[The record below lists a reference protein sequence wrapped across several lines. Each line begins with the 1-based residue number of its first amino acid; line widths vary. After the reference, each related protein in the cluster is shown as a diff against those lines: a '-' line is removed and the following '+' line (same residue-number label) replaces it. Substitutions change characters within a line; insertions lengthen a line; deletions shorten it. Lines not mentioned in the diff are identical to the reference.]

1 MGRDFSR
8 AEKATRTAPSAAE
21 DVRAKKRM
29 PRLCEIP
36 LCPLWFMPFRVKEFH
51 AYHRQSYL
59 IFATSKD
66 SRQESGRVESFGAR
80 LKKEREQRGVTLD
93 DIALSTK
100 IGKRFLQALED
111 EHFEQLPGGIFSRG
125 FVRAYARHLGIDEEQ
140 AIADYL
146 SATTPSSIE
155 QTPQTPQNDLPVELA
170 QQLEDRESDRAA
182 RVPWALFASLLL
194 IVALGF
200 ALWGFHSREKGKRNN
215 PAAPVQAAHVPG
227 LAVTHPNRQ
236 TQPPDAI
243 SGAFTVA
250 IKAREDSWVS
260 IVADGKQLMQEVLVA
275 PAEKSVEARNEIVIK
290 VGSVGALDFSFN
302 GKRLPVQGDYEEVK
316 TLTFDVNGLH
326 PTTPKPSSPTAQS
339 LPPRE

>member
-1 MGRDFSR
+1 LGV
-8 AEKATRTAPSAAE
+8 E
-21 DVRAKKRM
+21 
-29 PRLCEIP
+29 
-36 LCPLWFMPFRVKEFH
+36 EFH

-66 SRQESGRVESFGAR
+66 NRQESGRVESFGAR
-80 LKKEREQRGVTLD
+80 LKKEREQRGITLD

-100 IGKRFLQALED
+100 IGKRFLFALEE
-111 EHFEQLPGGIFSRG
+111 EHFEQLPGGIFSKG

-146 SATTPSSIE
+146 SATTPSSPQ
-155 QTPQTPQNDLPVELA
+155 QTSQTPQNDLPPEVA
-170 QQLEDRESDRAA
+170 QQLEDRETERRAP
-182 RVPWALFASLLL
+182 VPWGLFAGLLL

-200 ALWGFHSREKGKRNN
+200 ALWGFYSREKRKRDN
-215 PAAPVQAAHVPG
+215 AVAHVKDTNVPG
-227 LAVTHPNRQ
+227 LGVSRANGQ
-236 TQPPDAI
+236 SQSSNAI
-243 SGAFTVA
+243 PGAFTVL

-260 IVADGKQLMQEVLVA
+260 ITADGKQLLEQVLVA
-275 PAEKSVEARNEIVIK
+275 PAEESVEARNQIVIK
-290 VGSVGALDFSFN
+290 AGSIGALEFSFN

-339 LPPRE
+339 PSPRG

>member
-59 IFATSKD
+59 MFATSKD

-125 FVRAYARHLGIDEEQ
+125 FVRAYARHLGIDEEH

-170 QQLEDRESDRAA
+170 QQLEERESDRTA
-182 RVPWALFASLLL
+182 RLPWGLFAGLLL

-200 ALWGFHSREKGKRNN
+200 ALWGVYSRQKAKRNN
-215 PAAPVQAAHVPG
+215 AVAPVQAANVPG
-227 LAVTHPNRQ
+227 LAVSHANGQ
-236 TQPPDAI
+236 GQPSNAI
-243 SGAFTVA
+243 PGAFTVL

-260 IVADGKQLMQEVLVA
+260 ITADGKQLLEQVLVA
-275 PAEKSVEARNEIVIK
+275 PAEKS
-290 VGSVGALDFSFN
+290 
-302 GKRLPVQGDYEEVK
+302 
-316 TLTFDVNGLH
+316 
-326 PTTPKPSSPTAQS
+326 
-339 LPPRE
+339 

>member
-1 MGRDFSR
+1 
-8 AEKATRTAPSAAE
+8 
-21 DVRAKKRM
+21 
-29 PRLCEIP
+29 
-36 LCPLWFMPFRVKEFH
+36 MPFRAEEFH

-66 SRQESGRVESFGAR
+66 SRQESGRVEPFGAR

-140 AIADYL
+140 AVADFL
-146 SATTPSSIE
+146 SATTPSSPD
-155 QTPQTPQNDLPVELA
+155 QTPQTPQNDLPVEVA

-182 RVPWALFASLLL
+182 RVPWALFAGLLL
-194 IVALGF
+194 IAALGF
-200 ALWGFHSREKGKRNN
+200 ALWGFYSREVRKRDR
-215 PAAPVQAAHVPG
+215 AAHIQTENAPG
-227 LAVTHPNRQ
+227 SAVRHANQ
-236 TQPPDAI
+236 SQAPDAI
-243 SGAFTVA
+243 PGAFTVV

-260 IVADGKQLMQEVLVA
+260 ITADGKQLMQEVLVA
-275 PAEKSVEARNEIVIK
+275 PAAKSVEARNEIVIK

-302 GKRLPVQGDYEEVK
+302 GKRLPIQGDYEEVK

-326 PTTPKPSSPTAQS
+326 PTTPKPPSPTAQS
-339 LPPRE
+339 LPPGG

>member
-1 MGRDFSR
+1 M
-8 AEKATRTAPSAAE
+8 EP
-21 DVRAKKRM
+21 
-29 PRLCEIP
+29 
-36 LCPLWFMPFRVKEFH
+36 
-51 AYHRQSYL
+51 
-59 IFATSKD
+59 
-66 SRQESGRVESFGAR
+66 FGAR

-146 SATTPSSIE
+146 SATTPSSTE

-170 QQLEDRESDRAA
+170 QQLENRESDRAA
-182 RVPWALFASLLL
+182 RVPWALFAGLLL
-194 IVALGF
+194 IAALGF
-200 ALWGFHSREKGKRNN
+200 ALWGIYSREKGKRNN
-215 PAAPVQAAHVPG
+215 AIAPVRPANVPG
-227 LAVTHPNRQ
+227 LAVSHGNGQ
-236 TQPPDAI
+236 SQPPDSV
-243 SGAFTVA
+243 SGAFTVV

-260 IVADGKQLMQEVLVA
+260 ITADGKQLLEQVLVA
-275 PAEKSVEARNEIVIK
+275 PAAKSVEARNEIVIK

-326 PTTPKPSSPTAQS
+326 PQPKAPSPTAQS
-339 LPPRE
+339 LPPGG